1 MSRGQRQSSQP
12 VLIVPSGP
20 PGWKKTPSIRSTST
34 AKFLKSLER
43 NTEMNKIEAA
53 VIRRFKTPAN
63 FMREI
68 GLPARMAHDEAP
80 GEESS
85 AVELIANLIN
95 SLDPSEV
102 AEVAEYLRGILGDS
116 RGFQR
121 AARDSLE
128 RKTTPPDEV
137 GDRRG
142 KTGRDL

>member
-20 PGWKKTPSIRSTST
+20 PGWQKTPSIHSSST
-34 AKFLKSLER
+34 AKFLKSPER

-80 GEESS
+80 GEEHS
-85 AVELIANLIN
+85 AVELIGRLIDA
-95 SLDPSEV
+95 LAPSEG
-102 AEVAEYLRGILGDS
+102 AEVGEYLRGILGDS

-121 AARDSLE
+121 GARDSLE
-128 RKTTPPDEV
+128 RKIPPLDEV
-137 GDRRG
+137 
-142 KTGRDL
+142 